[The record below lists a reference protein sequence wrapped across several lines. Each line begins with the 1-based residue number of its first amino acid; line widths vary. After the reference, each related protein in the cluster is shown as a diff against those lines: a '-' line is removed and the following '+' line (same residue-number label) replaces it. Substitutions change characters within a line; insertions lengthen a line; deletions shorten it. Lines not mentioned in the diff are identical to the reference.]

1 MSGNCQLSANT
12 VYQVNLH
19 NADQMA
25 DILRAIALR
34 AVPEAIAAKI
44 RSEKS

>member
-1 MSGNCQLSANT
+1 MIGNCQLSANT

-25 DILRAIALR
+25 DILRAS
-34 AVPEAIAAKI
+34 AAKI